1 MLNEYSLMM
10 PEKIYSGNNSL
21 EKLKLLV
28 MDKYKKVAVFTDR
41 GIRGSGIVDT
51 LFDILEECKIPIV
64 VFDELPSEPT
74 WMEAQKTVD
83 AFKEESADCI
93 IAIGGGSVMDVAK
106 LASIASS
113 GEYGVKELL
122 EDPLRGVKQ
131 VPAILIPTTAGTGSE
146 ATPNSIVTVPEK
158 NLKIGIVNPAM
169 IADAVILDGR
179 ALIGLPKKIAAS
191 TGIDAL
197 AHGIECYTSNKANP
211 FSNMFAMEALKLIFN
226 NIIPAC
232 ERQDAVEEKNNML
245 LAAFYAGVAI
255 TASGT
260 TAVHALSYPLGGRYH
275 IPHGVSNAMMLLPVL
290 KYNKEACLKEFS
302 EIYDAVIKKEQ
313 GLSQEEKADLLLIEI
328 DTIIKRLEVPLSLK
342 GYGVSKNDLE
352 ALVHDGLEVK
362 RLLVNNKRTVTEEA
376 ARMLYLEAMEAEG

>member
-1 MLNEYSLMM
+1 MLEEYSLMM
-10 PEKIYSGNNSL
+10 PQKVYSGSNSL

-28 MDKYKKVAVFTDR
+28 TDKYKKVAVFTDK
-41 GIRGSGIVDT
+41 GIRGSGITDH
-51 LFDILEECKIPIV
+51 LFQILEECKVPVV

-74 WMEAQKTVD
+74 WMEAQKAVD
-83 AFKEESADCI
+83 DFKEEGADCI

-113 GEYGVKELL
+113 KEYGVKELL
-122 EDPLRGVKQ
+122 EDPLRGTKQ
-131 VPAILIPTTAGTGSE
+131 VPSILIPTTAGTGSE

-158 NLKIGIVNPAM
+158 NLKVGIVNAEM

-211 FSNMFAMEALKLIFN
+211 FSNMFAMEALKLIFE

-255 TASGT
+255 TSSGT

-313 GLSQEEKADLLLIEI
+313 GLSQEEKADFLLSEI

-342 GYGVSKNDLE
+342 DYGVSENDLE
-352 ALVHDGLEVK
+352 ELVHDGLEVK
-362 RLLVNNKRTVTEEA
+362 RLLVNNKKEVTEEA
-376 ARMLYLEAMEAEG
+376 ARKLYLEALQAKG